1 MRGLFLVIVSLAMA
15 CSGGEPGAD
24 GPRGEEGPPGAT
36 GPAGET
42 GPAGPPGEPGPVG
55 PQGPAGETG
64 PAGDPGPQGAGGALG
79 PMGPEGPMGMPGPQG
94 VPGPI
99 GPMGPEGPVGATGP
113 QGPKGDPGVSDPES
127 LPSPPS
133 RAELRITSGTPMELD
148 IIDFS
153 MKVNVNVS
161 SGSQGGS
168 GYEFQPIK
176 VSVRHS
182 SNLSE
187 LHNLHFSNSPFSFE
201 IDMNHS
207 SGPVTVFKGEGATIS
222 EMKVN
227 SAKNGSQVNV
237 LELEINPQV
246 LEVSWT
252 QGGVRYDRVSNAR
265 TCTYSACGC
274 NDPTPPGYIQA
285 NLFGTPTLNTNQ
297 YLVDSYEL
305 LTTRDQSLG
314 LQNTGLVITKPF
326 DADATC
332 TFDQLFGNF
341 YQNELVIYRA
351 SLLSSPSG
359 ILAAYSLSA
368 CMSTVGSFEILVNE
382 EGRWKTR
389 QVHSVSAILNT
400 YRSFDSS
407 GQVTDIETSGF
418 DFDAN
423 QPISSCP

>member
-15 CSGGEPGAD
+15 CSGGEPGAE

-42 GPAGPPGEPGPVG
+42 GPAGPQGEPGPVG

-153 MKVNVNVS
+153 MKVNLNVS

-168 GYEFQPIK
+168 GYEVHPIQI
-176 VSVRHS
+176 SVRHNG
-182 SNLSE
+182 NLAE
-187 LHNLHFSNSPFSFE
+187 LQNLHFTNSTFTFE

-207 SGPVTVFKGEGATIS
+207 SGPVTVFKGEGATIT

-237 LELEINPQV
+237 LELEVNPQV

-252 QGGVRYDRVSNAR
+252 QGGVRYDRISNAR

-274 NDPTPPGYIQA
+274 SDPTPPSYIQA

-326 DADATC
+326 EADATC

-341 YQNELVIYRA
+341 YENELVIYRA
-351 SLLSSPSG
+351 SLISSPSG

-389 QVHSVSAILNT
+389 QVHNVSAILNT

-407 GQVTDIETSGF
+407 GQVADIESSGF

-423 QPISSCP
+423 QPITSCP